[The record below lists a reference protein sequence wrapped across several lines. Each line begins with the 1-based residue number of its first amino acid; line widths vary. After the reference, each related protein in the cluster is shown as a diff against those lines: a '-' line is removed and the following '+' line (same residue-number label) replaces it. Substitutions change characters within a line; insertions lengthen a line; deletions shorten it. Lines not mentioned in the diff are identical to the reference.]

1 MPTSHVLPLALDFGF
16 SAAIEK
22 VQLLS
27 AQAALS
33 KDSSEASC
41 PGHVSESGVSGGTSG
56 QGWVLLGAS
65 PLSHGC

>member
-1 MPTSHVLPLALDFGF
+1 MPTSHVLPPALDFGS
-16 SAAIEK
+16 SAVTEK
-22 VQLLS
+22 VWPLS

-33 KDSSEASC
+33 KDCSEASC
-41 PGHVSESGVSGGTSG
+41 PGYVSESGVSGGTSG